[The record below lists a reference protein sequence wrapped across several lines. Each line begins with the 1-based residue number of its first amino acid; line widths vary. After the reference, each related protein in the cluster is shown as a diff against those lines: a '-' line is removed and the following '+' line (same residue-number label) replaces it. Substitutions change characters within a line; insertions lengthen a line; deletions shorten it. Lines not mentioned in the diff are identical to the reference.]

1 MSLILFLQLLTL
13 VVAVAGATGAL
24 YNAFWIQKPWR
35 EDDLRDRQKNLEDY
49 PTQSTRSLPEDFI
62 PENYRGYEPL
72 DPYSKPKG
80 YNYGGIM
87 V

>member
-1 MSLILFLQLLTL
+1 MEWYMIIVYAILMFGAISSFLNYRLQHNWFL
-13 VVAVAGATGAL
+13 VDQA
-24 YNAFWIQKPWR
+24 
-35 EDDLRDRQKNLEDY
+35 DRQKNLEDY